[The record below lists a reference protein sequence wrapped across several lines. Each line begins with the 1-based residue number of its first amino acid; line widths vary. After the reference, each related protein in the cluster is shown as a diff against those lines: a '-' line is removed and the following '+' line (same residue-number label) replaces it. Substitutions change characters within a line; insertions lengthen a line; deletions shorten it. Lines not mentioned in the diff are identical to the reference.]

1 MKLAGLVLS
10 IAAVAALAL
19 ALALAALV
27 WRGPEPGGIDDLYTL
42 LFGPADLGPA
52 DPATLVRRSSPND
65 ALACPPE
72 ACRAPADLSVP
83 VFGVEPEALRAASVA
98 ALMAEP
104 GAERAY
110 AGTWSDEDRIVVRS
124 RLMRYPDTVNLRV
137 ISLGEGRSS
146 LFLYSRSQIGYSD
159 MGVNRAR
166 LERVIERIRA
176 RLPVVA
182 VP

>member
-1 MKLAGLVLS
+1 MKLAGLLLCIV
-10 IAAVAALAL
+10 VAGSLGI
-19 ALALAALV
+19 AALV

-42 LFGPADLGPA
+42 MFGPADLGPA
-52 DPATLVRRSSPND
+52 DPATLVRRASPND
-65 ALACPPE
+65 ALACPAG

-83 VFGVEPEALRAASVA
+83 VFGVEPEALRDAAVA

-146 LFLYSRSQIGYSD
+146 LLLYSRSQIGWSD

-166 LERVIERIRA
+166 LERVVGRIRA